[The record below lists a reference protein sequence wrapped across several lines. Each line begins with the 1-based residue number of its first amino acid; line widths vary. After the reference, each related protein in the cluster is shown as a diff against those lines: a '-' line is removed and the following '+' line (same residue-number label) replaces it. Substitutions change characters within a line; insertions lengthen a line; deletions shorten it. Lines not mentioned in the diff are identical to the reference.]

1 MRVIVKRGNFE
12 RAIRQFKRKT
22 VEEGIIHQFRE
33 RGYYEKPSDKRRRKH
48 KAAVNRNN
56 RSNSIPQKRY

>member
-22 VEEGIIHQFRE
+22 VEEGIIHQLRE

-48 KAAVNRNN
+48 KAAVNN
-56 RSNSIPQKRY
+56 RDNSIPQKRY